1 MKFKP
6 VAKAKRTADKRI
18 LTLEHAMTSFYET
31 AEGLIEYTR
40 ALRRDFH
47 RHPEIGF
54 KEHRTAGVIAG
65 ELELLGLKVR
75 KGVGGTGVIG
85 LLEGKKPGA
94 VVLLR
99 ADMDALPVQ
108 EENQAEYASQNLGL
122 MHACGH
128 DGHMAVVITVARL
141 LAERRNQL
149 SGAVKFIFQPAEEGL
164 GGAERMIA
172 EGVLENPAPDY
183 ALALHLWNERL
194 PGWVAAVPG
203 ALMAGADVFTIRIA
217 GRGGHGG
224 LPQETRDPV
233 LAATHIVSALQT
245 VVARN
250 LSPLQSAVVSVTQMN
265 AGEAYNVI
273 PSTVELKGTLRSFE
287 PAVREMVVERMHT
300 IVEGV
305 GRGLGCETE
314 LMVRRLTPPVVN
326 DTCIAERVA
335 RSARRVQPE
344 LQIVQDYR
352 TMVSEDMAFVL
363 DRIPGCYLLFGARP
377 AGEMV
382 YGHHHP
388 RFDIDEHGMIP
399 AVAVLTESVMDLTAL
414 QVA

>member
-6 VAKAKRTADKRI
+6 AVKTKRTTGKCI
-18 LTLEHAMTSFYET
+18 LIEHAMTTIYEA
-31 AEGLIEYTR
+31 AEGLFEYTC

-47 RHPEIGF
+47 RCPEIGF
-54 KEHRTAGVIAG
+54 KEQRTAGVVAA
-65 ELELLGLKVR
+65 ELEKFGLKVR
-75 KGVGGTGVIG
+75 QGVGGTGVVG
-85 LLEGKKPGA
+85 LLEGEKSGA

-108 EENQAEYASQNLGL
+108 EENQAEYASQNSGL

-128 DGHMAVVITVARL
+128 DGHMAVALTVARL
-141 LAERRNQL
+141 LAERRSQL
-149 SGAVKFIFQPAEEGL
+149 CGTVKFVFQPAEEGL

-172 EGVLENPAPDY
+172 EGVLTEPAPDY
-183 ALALHLWNERL
+183 ALALHLWNER
-194 PGWVAAVPG
+194 PSGWVAAVAG
-203 ALMAGADVFTIRIA
+203 ALMAGADLFIIRIV
-217 GRGGHGG
+217 GKGGHGG

-250 LSPLQSAVVSVTQMN
+250 LSPMQAAVISVTQMS

-273 PSTVELKGTLRSFE
+273 PSMVELKGTLRSFE
-287 PAVREMVVERMHT
+287 PEVRAMIVERMQA

-314 LMVRRLTPPVVN
+314 IKIKRLTPPVVN
-326 DTCIAERVA
+326 DARVAERVA
-335 RSARRVQPE
+335 QSARRVGAD

-352 TMVSEDMAFVL
+352 TMVSEDMAFMLEKV
-363 DRIPGCYLLFGARP
+363 PGCYLLFGARP
-377 AGEMV
+377 AGEAV

-388 RFDIDEHGMIP
+388 RFDIDEGGMIP
-399 AVAVLTESVMDLTAL
+399 AVAVLAGAVMDLAASQTP
-414 QVA
+414 